1 MWYVSLFLQ
10 GSGRQGQW
18 LEDSF
23 IISDPQASWRVNDL
37 EALQRFFCVCV
48 FPHIFQYSHLF
59 VEILENRMLNL
70 KLIQMASGYPW
81 DIEEHPE
88 ELVFF
93 FHGFFWW

>member
-1 MWYVSLFLQ
+1 MFLFFSRAQ
-10 GSGRQGQW
+10 ADRDSGWKIRLSSQIPKHHGG
-18 LEDSF
+18 LM
-23 IISDPQASWRVNDL
+23 IWRLCNV
-37 EALQRFFCVCV
+37 FFCVCV